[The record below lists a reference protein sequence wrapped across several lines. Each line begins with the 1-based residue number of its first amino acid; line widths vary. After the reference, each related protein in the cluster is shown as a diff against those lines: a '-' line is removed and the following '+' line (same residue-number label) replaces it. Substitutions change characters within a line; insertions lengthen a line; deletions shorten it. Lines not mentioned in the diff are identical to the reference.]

1 MSGVDRGVAMKSN
14 VAAVAVGIGLSLSA
28 VAGAAQ
34 DCLEQ
39 IGSSPYGWSEDV
51 AVEGDLAV
59 LGNGRAVQ
67 TIDLTDPANPVVV
80 GEIALPLL
88 VLGVAIEG
96 DRVYAGTSRMLEIVD
111 ISDPTQPELL
121 GSLDGFYVRHLEIE
135 SDRLYVLDNQSLAV
149 VDVSSPMSPAVV
161 GVLDW
166 PGVFPRD
173 LSVSGGTGFVVVDG
187 SMKVVDLSDPAAPT
201 EVTELSFG
209 VNREATRL
217 DVEGDK
223 LYVAVRGTDPSTS
236 NLVVVD
242 VSVPSQ
248 PTAIAEVGAP
258 FGVAD
263 IDAHGNLVVMSSSYG
278 VEVFDVSAPASPL
291 WTGSEPIECLYSL
304 AAVAAMDGLALVTCE
319 VTGLSILDTADP
331 GSPTVVASVSAPGSV
346 EDATV
351 DGETLLIAGDSNGLR
366 VVDVGDPAQPVELG
380 STIVLPQTFGVAT
393 LGDIAYAIGYHLV
406 AIDVTDPGLPV
417 VLGSE
422 PDVTGN
428 WITIEGDRG
437 YVVSTWGGTASIV
450 DLSSPSLPIALGTAT
465 LASGWWEWPVVIGD
479 HLIVRGTL
487 NDTFV
492 VVIDAS
498 DPMTPA
504 QVASFDVWSFGGL
517 ATTGSWL
524 LVPDII
530 DGLEPAIRVF
540 DMRDPAVPVEVAPY
554 HPVGGAVEAI
564 GVAGSVAYL
573 AVLDNPPHQVGAI
586 EVVNFADP
594 MNPIFMDLIE
604 RPGRVKRFAFG
615 PGELYA
621 FGRATGF
628 DIFALCRGPIFAD
641 GFESGDTTAWSSAAP

>member
-1 MSGVDRGVAMKSN
+1 MKSN
-14 VAAVAVGIGLSLSA
+14 FAAVAVGIGLSLSA
-28 VAGAAQ
+28 VTGAAQ
-34 DCLEQ
+34 DCLEPV
-39 IGSSPYGWSEDV
+39 GRWPYGWSEDV

-67 TIDLTDPANPVVV
+67 TIDLTDPTNPVVV
-80 GEIALPLL
+80 GEIELPLL
-88 VLGVAIEG
+88 VQAIAIAG
-96 DRVYAGTSRMLEIVD
+96 DRVFAGTSSELDIVD
-111 ISDPTQPELL
+111 ISDPTNPETL
-121 GSLDGFYVRHLEIE
+121 GGLDGLRVSRLDHHGVHLFAL
-135 SDRLYVLDNQSLAV
+135 SDHSLLA
-149 VDVSSPMSPAVV
+149 VDVSVPSVPSIV
-161 GVLDW
+161 GLLEW
-166 PGVFPRD
+166 PGLYPRD
-173 LSVSGGTGFVVVDG
+173 LSVSEGTGYVIVDG
-187 SMKVVDLSDPAAPT
+187 SLRVVDLSDQTQPA

-223 LYVAVRGTDPSTS
+223 VYVAVRGTDPSTS

-242 VSVPSQ
+242 VGDPSQ
-248 PTAIAEVGAP
+248 PTAIAEVGAS

-291 WTGSEPIECLYSL
+291 WAGSAPIECLYSL
-304 AAVAAMDGLALVTCE
+304 AAVAATDDLALVTCE

-331 GSPTVVASVSAPGSV
+331 SSPTVVGSVSAPGSV

-406 AIDVTDPGLPV
+406 AIDMADPALPV

-428 WITIEGDRG
+428 WITVEGDRG
-437 YVVSTWGGTASIV
+437 YVVSTWGGTASVV

-487 NDTFV
+487 NDTSV
-492 VVIDAS
+492 AVIDAS
-498 DPMTPA
+498 DPMMPA
-504 QVASFDVWSFGGL
+504 QVASFDVWYFGGL

-573 AVLDNPPHQVGAI
+573 AVLDNPPQQTGAI

-615 PGELYA
+615 PDELYV
-621 FGRATGF
+621 FGRETGF
-628 DIFALCRGPIFAD
+628 DIFALCRGPLFAD
-641 GFESGDTTAWSSAAP
+641 GFESEDTSAWSGVVP

>member
-1 MSGVDRGVAMKSN
+1 MLKVRF
-14 VAAVAVGIGLSLSA
+14 VAVVVGIALSL
-28 VAGAAQ
+28 GATFVVAQ

-39 IGSSPYGWSEDV
+39 LGSSPYGWSEDL

-67 TIDLTDPANPVVV
+67 TIDVTDPANPVVV

-88 VLGVAIEG
+88 VRAVAIEG
-96 DRVYAGTSRMLEIVD
+96 NRVYAGTWRELDLID

-121 GSLDGFYVRHLEIE
+121 GTLDGVSVSHLEIE
-135 SDRLYVLDNQSLAV
+135 GDRLYVLDNHSLAV

-166 PGVFPRD
+166 PGVYPRD
-173 LSVSGGTGFVVVDG
+173 LSVRQNTGFVVVDG
-187 SMKVVDLSDPAAPT
+187 SLRVVDLSDPTQPA
-201 EVTELSFG
+201 EVIELSFG
-209 VNREATRL
+209 TDREASRI
-217 DVEGDK
+217 DIEGEK
-223 LYVAVRGTDPSTS
+223 AYVVVTGPDPFVS

-242 VSVPSQ
+242 VSLPSQ
-248 PTAIAEVGAP
+248 PIAIVEIGTP
-258 FGVAD
+258 WGIRD

-291 WTGSEPIECLYSL
+291 WAGSAPIECLYSL
-304 AAVAAMDGLALVTCE
+304 AAVAATDDLALVTCE

-331 GSPTVVASVSAPGSV
+331 SSPTVVGSVSAPGSV

-406 AIDVTDPGLPV
+406 AIDMADPALPV

-428 WITIEGDRG
+428 WITVEGDRG
-437 YVVSTWGGTASIV
+437 YVVSTWGGTASVV

-487 NDTFV
+487 NDTSV
-492 VVIDAS
+492 AVIDAS
-498 DPMTPA
+498 DPMMPA
-504 QVASFDVWSFGGL
+504 QVASFDVWYFGGL

-573 AVLDNPPHQVGAI
+573 AVLDNPPQQTGAI

-615 PGELYA
+615 PDELYV
-621 FGRATGF
+621 FGRETGF
-628 DIFALCRGPIFAD
+628 DIFALCRGPLFAD
-641 GFESGDTTAWSSAAP
+641 GFESEDTSAWSGVVP